1 MKYLISS
8 CISVFL
14 YLQHKSMRL
23 ILVANCCFIFRRLSY
38 KFPRPVIFTNR
49 LMVVVM
55 HKDFK
60 QHSSF
65 ALLPDGKVR

>member
-14 YLQHKSMRL
+14 YLQHK
-23 ILVANCCFIFRRLSY
+23 IFQRLSN
-38 KFPRPVIFTNR
+38 KFPRPIRFTNR